1 MEKKNED
8 LIKEKTQQST
18 RLAKQLPPS
27 VQFAIAKVLPNITNG
42 AFWGFCDMKA
52 IQEHIED
59 LKSEQNIT
67 VRKLSNACLVEVNPK
82 YILDAALAVD
92 PNIFNQSDLNFIQQ
106 SMSDAVVSF
115 ENVLVQGSMNLVDGA
130 INNGEVVDSIIPEIQ
145 YNSINN
151 ELTVTAIMLPNQNLE
166 NINVNILLSDNSNY
180 SWNPGQYILTQN
192 TRLKFSLNLTPTLVE
207 LKSSNSSILDWDDI
221 VEDQIIDIQPD
232 YPDSSGDLPDE
243 EEVPTGGTIDN
254 PYTVSGAILKQGET
268 SVWVEGYIMGYA
280 IKTMG
285 EPNTLG
291 TDPSHGQSE
300 LNIVLADD
308 TLETDLGL
316 MLPVMFSLDTQSNT
330 DAKQNLNLKT
340 NNNLIGEKVKILC
353 DLAEYLRVPGGRNIT
368 VYEILG
374 SEG

>member
-115 ENVLVQGSMNLVDGA
+115 EKF
-130 INNGEVVDSIIPEIQ
+130 
-145 YNSINN
+145 
-151 ELTVTAIMLPNQNLE
+151 
-166 NINVNILLSDNSNY
+166 LLSRGKKGFSGSVGIYCTNNVTTIAHKGVSY
-180 SWNPGQYILTQN
+180 PAFRLALPKVLELMAQYGYEMLVGQDFYAPAN
-192 TRLKFSLNLTPTLVE
+192 VMSLGNVFDSVHLSPTKTGAFINI
-207 LKSSNSSILDWDDI
+207 KS
-221 VEDQIIDIQPD
+221 
-232 YPDSSGDLPDE
+232 
-243 EEVPTGGTIDN
+243 T
-254 PYTVSGAILKQGET
+254 YTAQQYKQ
-268 SVWVEGYIMGYA
+268 
-280 IKTMG
+280 
-285 EPNTLG
+285 
-291 TDPSHGQSE
+291 
-300 LNIVLADD
+300 
-308 TLETDLGL
+308 LETMFKQKYGL
-316 MLPVMFSLDTQSNT
+316 
-330 DAKQNLNLKT
+330 K
-340 NNNLIGEKVKILC
+340 
-353 DLAEYLRVPGGRNIT
+353 
-368 VYEILG
+368 
-374 SEG
+374 